1 MTISIIFCRNSFQQK
16 IVKILR
22 LRMDCAAVKILI
34 LTITNI
40 NAQKENVNADS
51 PVRLTSH
58 TEKQKV

>member
-1 MTISIIFCRNSFQQK
+1 
-16 IVKILR
+16 
-22 LRMDCAAVKILI
+22 MDCAAVKILI